1 MHTTQPGKF
10 YIANSHYHEFPDVLV
25 TLELCRTC
33 ARLEG
38 RKIVASL
45 QACAF
50 ALMARVE
57 NEALRNTL
65 ETMSTSHFPE
75 SQITRIR
82 GCISRMEVAAGRKL
96 NEIKRMN
103 KQ

>member
-1 MHTTQPGKF
+1 MHTIQPGKL
-10 YIANSHYHEFPDVLV
+10 YIANSHYNEFPDVLV

-45 QACAF
+45 QACAL

-65 ETMSTSHFPE
+65 ETMSTSRFPE

-82 GCISRMEVAAGRKL
+82 GCISRMESVAGRKL

-103 KQ
+103 VR